1 MTHLAKSTW
10 NCTAT
15 NIVQSIKCARNQFI
29 VFIMNGRLGCWTKSF
44 SKWQK
49 CSYVTSIDT
58 FWNRLQTHR
67 FLPRKRGSSVLNVH
81 MNEAFD
87 ITQDTTTFHSF
98 HFMSAFFR
106 LPFLI
111 AIFFHADF
119 VNLATVSRYLPRP
132 RAVWALRRFQVPA
145 GRGLL
150 GNIIWLAQH
159 VGFVHP
165 TRSNSSS

>member
-1 MTHLAKSTW
+1 M
-10 NCTAT
+10 
-15 NIVQSIKCARNQFI
+15 V
-29 VFIMNGRLGCWTKSF
+29 GLGYWTKSF

-58 FWNRLQTHR
+58 LWNRLQTHR
-67 FLPRKRGSSVLNVH
+67 FLLRKRGWSMLNVH
-81 MNEAFD
+81 MNEAWSSFD
-87 ITQDTTTFHSF
+87 ITEDTTEPFHSF
-98 HFMSAFFR
+98 HFMSVFFW

-111 AIFFHADF
+111 AIFFHVDF

-159 VGFVHP
+159 VLLAPNTFQLFILTYNNNIVIK
-165 TRSNSSS
+165 R